1 MTMEDV
7 NPAKKKGSAS
17 QPEFS
22 GRLESIS
29 ISNGGT
35 HFQFDVANKT
45 SDQTYLLDTANQ
57 PGFAALAALLSAA
70 YMAGKKVHVKSKP
83 NGDGLPLASEIR
95 VGSKPRLPKV
105 KKVKP
110 VVRVKGPLPEVLPAA

>member
-1 MTMEDV
+1 MEDIK
-7 NPAKKKGSAS
+7 PAKKKGSAN
-17 QPEFS
+17 QLEFS

-29 ISNGGT
+29 ISNGGA
-35 HFQFDVANKT
+35 HFQFEVANKT
-45 SDQTYLLDTANQ
+45 SHQACLLDTASQ
-57 PGFAALAALLSAA
+57 PGFAALATLVTAA

-83 NGDGLPLASEIR
+83 NGDGLLIASEIR